1 MHSKDNLS
9 VEQASILEE
18 EQQLL
23 LKVKQGL
30 LIHAAEEKKGKISNT
45 QLENIIELRD
55 SLADTLPED
64 VPAVMAQMERMVL
77 LHTQQDSH
85 NNETGFNL
93 DTPYFAHIRLR
104 ENNRERDLLI
114 GNQNCFSTHLPCAI
128 VDWKNAP
135 ISQIFYRYR
144 EGEEYVEDIGE
155 REIEGELVT
164 RRMLLIENGILMRIN
179 WPGGVLENH
188 ATDPR
193 NSNKWH
199 LVTQKVPRLE
209 SGIDNTLDD
218 FESTEEQADGTKTKS
233 SINFSQ
239 GRVDKHLRQIT
250 ALVDQH
256 QFEVITH
263 SESGIVLIQGG
274 AGSGKTTVALHRL
287 AYLMSKKPQYFK
299 PKTVLPVVFGPALAN
314 YMSKV
319 LPALGVQ
326 GVKPRTYHKW
336 VSGLR
341 RRALPE
347 LPLNYAEN
355 TPMDVIEL
363 KRHPLWLRYYREE
376 VQKRTNYFRELF
388 EEKLSKVEGLD
399 VLLKAWDSMQDLPL
413 IPRLLRLVRWS
424 HGEVSINDVPMLSS
438 VRLEKQLE
446 NLLEQTFPELMEA
459 PHLLTTQIWN
469 DCLVRKEMLIE
480 TVERLAPGEL
490 TETQLNS
497 VCTWAVRQYQ
507 KRQELEEAVQ
517 TESDSAAGQSEESEN
532 MDLSFMDEKSLLDEE
547 DDTLL
552 LLLYQLLMGPLK
564 RKNGRQ
570 LIYTH
575 LMLDEAQDFGALEF
589 QLLVS
594 LTPEKMISVSLAGD
608 LDQRIML
615 GRKHE
620 TWEESLGH
628 LILPDGSKPDVT
640 ALAPLQ
646 IGYRSTNE
654 IMSAA
659 KNVIG
664 EHSVNTVWH
673 STRHGAPV
681 DVFRFRERG
690 AMIAFLSD
698 TLHDLSVREPL
709 ASVAIL
715 TRTPE
720 TAQSLYEGLKRTDLA
735 DFRLISEQEFTFT
748 PGVDV
753 TDITQTKG
761 LEFDSVI
768 IADADAS
775 TYGPDIRSRQLL
787 YVGVTRASHQL
798 WLLHCGNP
806 SSLITGIK
814 EESQTQNAEF

>member
-1 MHSKDNLS
+1 MHKIENLS
-9 VEQASILEE
+9 VEQNTILEE

-23 LKVKQGL
+23 IKVKQGL
-30 LIHAAEEKKGKISNT
+30 LMHTAEEKKGEISKS

-55 SLADTLPED
+55 SLSETLPED
-64 VPAVMAQMERMVL
+64 VPAIMSQMESMVL
-77 LHTQQDSH
+77 LHSQQDSSH
-85 NNETGFNL
+85 NKDINFNL

-104 ENNRERDLLI
+104 ENKRERDLLI
-114 GNQNCFSTHLPCAI
+114 GNQNCFSTHLPCSI

-155 REIEGELVT
+155 REIEGELLT

-179 WPGGVLENH
+179 WPGGVLENYS
-188 ATDPR
+188 TDAK
-193 NSNKWH
+193 NSKKWH
-199 LVTQKVPRLE
+199 LITHKIPKLE
-209 SGIDNTLDD
+209 SGKENSFD
-218 FESTEEQADGTKTKS
+218 ESQSSVVQQNKTKETA
-233 SINFSQ
+233 IKKFS
-239 GRVDKHLRQIT
+239 GYSVDKHLRQIT
-250 ALVDQH
+250 ALVDPQ
-256 QFEVITH
+256 QFEIITH

-287 AYLMSKKPQYFK
+287 AYLMTNKPQYFK
-299 PKTVLPVVFGPALAN
+299 PKTVLPIVFGPALAN

-319 LPALGVQ
+319 LPALGVH
-326 GVKPRTYHKW
+326 GVRPRTYHKW

-341 RRALPE
+341 FRALPE
-347 LPLNYAEN
+347 LPRNYAEN

-363 KRHPLWLRYYREE
+363 KRHPLWLRYYSEE
-376 VQKRTNYFRELF
+376 VQKRTINYRELF
-388 EEKLSKVEGLD
+388 EDKLSKVEG
-399 VLLKAWDSMQDLPL
+399 VEQVLKAWDSMKDVPL
-413 IPRLLRLVRWS
+413 IPRLIRLLRWS
-424 HGEVSINDVPMLSS
+424 KGELSLNNISKLSS
-438 VRLEKQLE
+438 IRMEKQLE
-446 NLLEQTFPELMEA
+446 NQLEQAFPELQEN
-459 PHLLTTQIWN
+459 PHILTTQIWN
-469 DCLVRKEMLIE
+469 DCLVRKELLFE
-480 TVERLAPGEL
+480 TVERLAPGEFS
-490 TETQLNS
+490 ETQLTS

-507 KRQELEEAVQ
+507 KRQEM
-517 TESDSAAGQSEESEN
+517 EESFVKEQGETSN
-532 MDLSFMDEKSLLDEE
+532 LDQHQDLKSDNLNFMDDKSYLDEE

-552 LLLYQLLMGPLK
+552 LLLFQLLMGPIN
-564 RKNGRQ
+564 RKNGSQ
-570 LIYTH
+570 LLYTH

-594 LTPEKMISVSLAGD
+594 LTPANRISVTLAGD

-615 GRKHE
+615 GRKNE

-628 LILPDGSKPDVT
+628 LTLPDGSKPDIT
-640 ALAPLQ
+640 ALEPLK

-654 IMSAA
+654 IMLAA

-664 EHSVNTVWH
+664 NHTANVEWH

-681 DVFRFRERG
+681 DVFRFKQQG
-690 AMIAFLSD
+690 AMIAFLAE
-698 TLHDLSVREPL
+698 TLKDFSIREPL
-709 ASVAIL
+709 ASVAVL

-720 TAQSLYEGLKRTDLA
+720 TAEFIYEGLKLTDIV
-735 DFRLISEQEFTFT
+735 DYRIIREQEFSFT
-748 PGVDV
+748 PGIDV

-806 SSLITGIK
+806 SSLIKGIK
-814 EESQTQNAEF
+814 E

>member
-1 MHSKDNLS
+1 MHKIENLS
-9 VEQASILEE
+9 FEQNKILEE

-30 LIHAAEEKKGKISNT
+30 LMHTAEEKKGEISKS

-55 SLADTLPED
+55 SLSETLPED
-64 VPAVMAQMERMVL
+64 VPAIMSQMESMVL

-85 NNETGFNL
+85 NKDINFNL

-104 ENNRERDLLI
+104 ENKRERDLLI
-114 GNQNCFSTHLPCAI
+114 GNQNCFSSHLPCSI

-179 WPGGVLENH
+179 WPGGVLENYSKD
-188 ATDPR
+188 AK
-193 NSNKWH
+193 NSKKWH
-199 LVTQKVPRLE
+199 LITHKIPKLE
-209 SGIDNTLDD
+209 SGKENLFD
-218 FESTEEQADGTKTKS
+218 ESQSSVVQQNKTKETA
-233 SINFSQ
+233 IKNFS
-239 GRVDKHLRQIT
+239 GYSVDKHLRQIT
-250 ALVDQH
+250 ALVDPQ
-256 QFEVITH
+256 QFEIITH

-287 AYLMSKKPQYFK
+287 AYLMTNKPQYFK
-299 PKTVLPVVFGPALAN
+299 PKTVLPIVFGPALAN

-319 LPALGVQ
+319 LPALGVH
-326 GVKPRTYHKW
+326 GVRPRTYHKW

-341 RRALPE
+341 CRALPE
-347 LPLNYAEN
+347 LPRNYAEN

-363 KRHPLWLRYYREE
+363 KRHPLWLEYYSEE
-376 VQKRTNYFRELF
+376 VQKRTNNFRELF
-388 EEKLSKVEGLD
+388 EDKLSKVEGIEL
-399 VLLKAWDSMQDLPL
+399 VLKAWDSMKDVPL
-413 IPRLLRLVRWS
+413 IPRLIRLLRWS
-424 HGEVSINDVPMLSS
+424 KGELSLNNIPKLSS
-438 VRLEKQLE
+438 IRMEKQLE
-446 NLLEQTFPELMEA
+446 NQLEQAFPELQEN
-459 PHLLTTQIWN
+459 PHILTTQIWN
-469 DCLVRKEMLIE
+469 DCLVRKELLFE
-480 TVERLAPGEL
+480 TVERLAPGEFS
-490 TETQLNS
+490 ETQLTS

-507 KRQELEEAVQ
+507 KRQEMEETFVNEQ
-517 TESDSAAGQSEESEN
+517 GKTFHLDENQNLESDN
-532 MDLSFMDEKSLLDEE
+532 LNFMDDKSYLDEE

-552 LLLYQLLMGPLK
+552 LLLFQLLMGPIN
-564 RKNGRQ
+564 RKNGSQ
-570 LIYTH
+570 LLYTH

-594 LTPEKMISVSLAGD
+594 LTPANRISVTLAGD

-615 GRKHE
+615 GRKNE

-628 LILPDGSKPDVT
+628 LTLPDGSKPDVT
-640 ALAPLQ
+640 ALEPLK

-654 IMSAA
+654 IMLAA

-664 EHSVNTVWH
+664 NHTANVEWH

-681 DVFRFRERG
+681 DVFRFKQRG
-690 AMIAFLSD
+690 AMIAFLAE
-698 TLHDLSVREPL
+698 TLKDLSIREPL
-709 ASVAIL
+709 ASVAVL

-720 TAQSLYEGLKRTDLA
+720 TAEFIYEGLKLTDIV
-735 DFRLISEQEFTFT
+735 DYRIIREQEFSFT
-748 PGVDV
+748 PGIDV

-806 SSLITGIK
+806 SSLIKGIK
-814 EESQTQNAEF
+814 E